1 MKDSVMRKSAI
12 NQAIDIVKRP
22 IKDNEK
28 IRLLSELVQVERE
41 QVAAAWLAGN
51 TEGWEMNTDWP
62 EHGFSYYDNM
72 YGTKQ

>member
-28 IRLLSELVQVERE
+28 IRLLSELVQVERA

-51 TEGWEMNTDWP
+51 TERWEMNTDWP
-62 EHGFSYYDNM
+62 EHGFLY
-72 YGTKQ
+72 